1 MQIRCQRPSFASAWR
16 CLAWSARVSCC
27 SGTATSLSPIRYVFD
42 AWLLVNLPRA
52 HSCGCA
58 LDQTSLEFYE
68 NFSRTNEP
76 WLSDALSFFYPPAAS
91 LNSQSHSNA
100 NSHAYNRNPFDEG
113 WRKNVRRVLGEV
125 PWYRLLWPSRHLPP
139 PPKYP
144 FDLDGRDLQDVIHN
158 V

>member
-1 MQIRCQRPSFASAWR
+1 MFRTHLFYADTLSASIF
-16 CLAWSARVSCC
+16 CFGLALSGLVSA
-27 SGTATSLSPIRYVFD
+27 G
-42 AWLLVNLPRA
+42 LLLLWHAYLTFTN
-52 HSCGCA
+52 
-58 LDQTSLEFYE
+58 QTSLEFYE
-68 NFSRTNEP
+68 NFSRSNEP
-76 WLSDALSFFYPPAAS
+76 WLSATLSFFYPPAGS
-91 LNSQSHSNA
+91 LHSQNSHSNA
-100 NSHAYNRNPFDEG
+100 NNHASNRSNPFDEG